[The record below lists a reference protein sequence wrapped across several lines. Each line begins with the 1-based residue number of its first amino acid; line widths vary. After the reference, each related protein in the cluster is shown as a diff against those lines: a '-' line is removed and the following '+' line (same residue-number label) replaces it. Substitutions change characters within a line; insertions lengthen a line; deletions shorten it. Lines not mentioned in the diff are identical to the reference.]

1 MKRLLVAAAGL
12 ALVAACSPPAAKQ
25 ETAPPPPPAPV
36 LLTETEAVAIADKLG
51 QAVASGDPIQILGN
65 YTSDAVAFSVLT
77 NEPITTP
84 EANKAD
90 TEAVLKLQPKA
101 TLNARKIQ
109 VLDADT
115 FLDSG
120 LMTWDVTRN
129 GKPTWFVVRYT
140 DVFQKQA
147 DGSWKVAHEHLSLT
161 PQPVKTRPAPLVAP
175 ADATMTPDTPPLG
188 GVRPSGAAPADTP
201 AEAPKPTP

>member
-1 MKRLLVAAAGL
+1 MTRVLAAAAAAGL
-12 ALVAACSPPAAKQ
+12 TLLAACTPPTPAP
-25 ETAPPPPPAPV
+25 EAPPPPPAPA
-36 LLTETEAVAIADKLG
+36 LLSAPEAAAIADKLG
-51 QAVASGDPIQILGN
+51 QAVASGDSAQILAN
-65 YTSDAVAFSVLT
+65 YASDAVAFSVLT
-77 NEPITTP
+77 NDLIATA

-115 FLDSG
+115 FLDTG
-120 LMTWDVTRN
+120 VMTWDVTRN

-147 DGSWKVAHEHLSLT
+147 DGSWKVVNEHLSLT
-161 PQPVKTRPAPLVAP
+161 PQPVKTRPAPLAAA
-175 ADATMTPDTPPLG
+175 ADAAAVPDTPPLG
-188 GVRPSGAAPADTP
+188 GVRPSGATAPTDT
-201 AEAPKPTP
+201 APTPTP